1 MSQESKKRKNDN
13 EQEDDLPR
21 LPTWKYL
28 LKLIW
33 FRPWMVLLHI
43 SLNIVLRA
51 VGFQITGFIIRALF
65 DAISGERQS
74 GLNPYT
80 LSALLVATAVGRV
93 GFLFS
98 AISVHVSNLFVMSA
112 LLRKNMFSSIL
123 DRPGA
128 RAVPGSPGE
137 AVSRFRG
144 DVNEFAGFVSELFWP
159 VSFGVFAIVAMVV
172 MLNINAQIALI
183 VFLPL
188 LFVTILANLAVRQF
202 EKYRKARR
210 KAAGKV
216 TDFVGEMF
224 GAAQA
229 VKVATAEQRML
240 KHFRELN
247 EVRRKAALKD
257 RLFHSLFHS
266 VFWNAINLGTGA
278 ILMLSGQAIRAGSFT
293 VGDFALFVYY
303 LGFVA
308 EFTGVIGG
316 FWAWYKQI
324 GVSLGRMVKLLQGEP
339 PETLV
344 EHGPV
349 YMRGDLPEVPFVA
362 KADDH
367 RLTSLRVKDLTY
379 RYPDTGRGVENV
391 GFALERAT
399 FTVITGRIGSGK
411 TTLLRALLGLLP
423 KDAGEVYWNGE
434 LVADPA
440 SFFVPPRSAYTAQVP
455 LLFSESLQ
463 DNILMGLPA
472 DKVDIQEAI
481 RLAVM
486 EPDLEELEHGLET
499 MLGAKGVK
507 ISGGQRQR
515 TAAARMF
522 VRDPELL
529 VFDDLSSALDVETEK
544 TLWERVFEQRNATC
558 LVVSHRKPALRCAD
572 QIIVLQ
578 GGKVIAAGK
587 LDDLLERC
595 EEMRRLWQGD
605 IGDPGISEIEKI
617 PRLYNK
623 ADW

>member
-1 MSQESKKRKNDN
+1 MSQENKRARTKD
-13 EQEDDLPR
+13 EQEDELPR

-28 LKLIW
+28 LRLVW
-33 FRPWMVLLHI
+33 FRPWMFLLHI
-43 SLNIVLRA
+43 SLNIILVA

-65 DAISGERQS
+65 DTISGEARA

-80 LSALLVATAVGRV
+80 LSSLLVTTAVGRV
-93 GFLFS
+93 GFLFG
-98 AISVHVSNLFVMSA
+98 AISVHASNLFTMSA

-144 DVNEFAGFVSELFWP
+144 DVNEFAGFVCELYYPISAGAFA
-159 VSFGVFAIVAMVV
+159 VIAIVV
-172 MLNINAQIALI
+172 MMNINAHIALI

-188 LFVTILANLAVRQF
+188 LFLTILANLAVKQF

-210 KAAGKV
+210 KAAGKI
-216 TDFVGEMF
+216 TGFIGELF
-224 GAAQA
+224 GSAQA

-240 KHFRELN
+240 RHFRGLN
-247 EVRRKAALKD
+247 EAHRKAALKD
-257 RLFHSLFHS
+257 RLFHELFHS
-266 VFWNAINLGTGA
+266 VFWNAINLGTGG
-278 ILMLSGQAIRAGSFT
+278 ILMLSGQAIRTGSFT

-303 LGFVA
+303 LGFVS
-308 EFTGVIGG
+308 EFTGMVGG

-324 GVSLGRMVKLLQGEP
+324 GVSLGRMVKLLQDDP

-349 YMRGDLPEVPFVA
+349 YMRGDLPELPFVA
-362 KADDH
+362 KTEKH
-367 RLTSLRVKDLTY
+367 HLTSLCVEGLSYK
-379 RYPDTGRGVENV
+379 YPDTGRGVENV
-391 GFALERAT
+391 SFTLARGT

-423 KDAGEVYWNGE
+423 KDTGEIYWNDK
-434 LVADPA
+434 LVAQPGT
-440 SFFVPPRSAYTAQVP
+440 FFVPPRSAYTAQVP

-463 DNILMGLPA
+463 DNILMGLPP

-544 TLWERVFEQRNATC
+544 TLWERVFEQRDTTC
-558 LVVSHRKPALRCAD
+558 LVVSHRRPALRRAD

-578 GGKVIAAGK
+578 DGKVIAEGK
-587 LDDLLERC
+587 LDDLLETC
-595 EEMRRLWQGD
+595 EEMQRLWQGD
-605 IGDPGISEIEKI
+605 IG
-617 PRLYNK
+617 
-623 ADW
+623 